1 MEGLAN
7 NHMGSNLPLP
17 PKGLG
22 IPSLPE
28 PTTRPPPPPTNS
40 NTTNNTANTTI
51 TPPIMNGT
59 PDVNQMNQLNQLNQI
74 NHNNQVQTNSTPP
87 AQPIINTNLPPTI
100 VKETKKVGEPIYE
113 SVRPRDES
121 AVIPAPIL
129 QQLNGIPEEDED
141 KSDVKQVLIQTANKF
156 RYVINLKIINIIKK

>member
-1 MEGLAN
+1 MEGLALN
-7 NHMGSNLPLP
+7 NHVGGNLPLP

-28 PTTRPPPPPTNS
+28 PTTRPPPPPTNI
-40 NTTNNTANTTI
+40 NTTNNSTNTTALQPI
-51 TPPIMNGT
+51 TNGP
-59 PDVNQMNQLNQLNQI
+59 PDVNQLNQLNQI
-74 NHNNQVQTNSTPP
+74 NHNTQVSQTNNVPI
-87 AQPIINTNLPPTI
+87 AQPKINANLPPTI
-100 VKETKKVGEPIYE
+100 VKETKKSGEPIYE

-141 KSDVKQVLIQTANKF
+141 KSEVKQVLIQTANKF
-156 RYVINLKIINIIKK
+156 RYTH